1 MTVIG
6 RAAKNVP
13 KERALD
19 HVLGYTCGNDVTE
32 RAIQRAE
39 MKNGAMLVSKGFD
52 TFCPLG
58 PAIATGLDPTD
69 LDLTTRLNGETKQQT
84 NTSDLL
90 FPVAE
95 LVSYISEAILLLP
108 GDVIMTG
115 TPSGIG
121 PMAPG
126 DIAEVEISGIGV
138 LRNPIIG
145 EE

>member
-1 MTVIG
+1 M
-6 RAAKNVP
+6 
-13 KERALD
+13 
-19 HVLGYTCGNDVTE
+19 TE
-32 RAIQRAE
+32 RADPESGDEERRDAGEQGVRHLLPLRPGYRHRTWTRRTLTSPRA
-39 MKNGAMLVSKGFD
+39 S
-52 TFCPLG
+52 T
-58 PAIATGLDPTD
+58 
-69 LDLTTRLNGETKQQT
+69 GETKQQT

-126 DIAEVEISGIGV
+126 DIAEVDISGIGV